1 MDVKVIPKKTVTVIQ
16 PSVDRTVNRSKYD
29 QLRVAAYCRVSTNSD
44 EQLTSYKMQKKVYT
58 ELIQEKPEWCMAGIY
73 ADEGISGTRADK
85 RDEFQRMIRDCY
97 NHKIDYIITKSVS
110 RFARNTAECIE
121 FVRRLKA
128 LGIGVIFEEQNC
140 DTLKCDS
147 ELLLTIH
154 AGFAQAESES
164 MSRNI
169 TWSFRKKFEQGE
181 VVFNYAKMVG
191 YKKGA
196 DGQPEIIP
204 EEAEIIKDIYTM
216 FLAGMTLREIRDKLH
231 EEGVELRCGKVKW
244 SISTIQN
251 ILRNEKYCGDA
262 ILQKTITVD
271 PISKIHKKNTGEAPM
286 YYVKDNHV
294 GIIDRETFN
303 RTQEEIARRLN
314 VRPSTDK
321 LSVTGQGKY
330 SRYALT
336 DILRCA
342 ECGTK
347 FRRVTWSKKGKK
359 KVVWRCCN
367 RLDYGTQFCKT
378 APTIEEKEIQNA
390 VVRAM
395 SKLSTDELNEFNA
408 IMEASIGEALG
419 INVDATER
427 DMLTTRIKQLETE
440 MMSKI
445 DMSIGQGLSIED
457 SESEFKRISDEI
469 SQLTSRLNALNE
481 QGKTDEDRQRRIE
494 DVKAGLEQFKDCTT
508 VYNDT
513 AVRKMIECIRV
524 YSDGALDVIFGGGY
538 TIHDR
543 VEIVGK

>member
-314 VRPSTDK
+314 VRSSTDK

-419 INVDATER
+419 INVDAAER

-457 SESEFKRISDEI
+457 SENEFKRISDEI

-538 TIHDR
+538 TIPER

>member
-216 FLAGMTLREIRDKLH
+216 FLAGMTLREIRDRLH

-378 APTIEEKEIQNA
+378 APTIEENEIQNA

-419 INVDATER
+419 INVDAAER

>member
-419 INVDATER
+419 INVDAAER

-469 SQLTSRLNALNE
+469 SQLTSRLNVLNE